1 MAASAVSLNIV
12 IILKPN
18 SDLVMVTGS
27 KQPLKTACCYRYFEF
42 EAIWRTR
49 AVILNFIVILKHNS

>member
-27 KQPLKTACCYRYFEF
+27 KEPL
-42 EAIWRTR
+42 
-49 AVILNFIVILKHNS
+49 